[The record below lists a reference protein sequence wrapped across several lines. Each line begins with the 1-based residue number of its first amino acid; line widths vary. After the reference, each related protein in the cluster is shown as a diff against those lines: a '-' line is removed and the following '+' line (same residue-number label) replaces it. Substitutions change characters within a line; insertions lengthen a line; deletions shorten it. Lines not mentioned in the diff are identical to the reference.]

1 MKSKM
6 RKKLIAF
13 MLCMVLVI
21 CNSVSILADAPA
33 AATTTTEKQVKETGT
48 AKSEGESEEEKSADD
63 EKDTSEQSF
72 SRCSNWRIY
81 LDSC

>member
-21 CNSVSILADAPA
+21 CNSVSILRRH
-33 AATTTTEKQVKETGT
+33 TGSGDDNRGR
-48 AKSEGESEEEKSADD
+48 AGERNQNSK
-63 EKDTSEQSF
+63 K
-72 SRCSNWRIY
+72 
-81 LDSC
+81 

>member
-21 CNSVSILADAPA
+21 CNSVSILADTPAPETK
-33 AATTTTEKQVKETGT
+33 TTQQVKCRATFY
-48 AKSEGESEEEKSADD
+48 K
-63 EKDTSEQSF
+63 
-72 SRCSNWRIY
+72 
-81 LDSC
+81 